1 MIVQC
6 LINDDELRILK
17 SPAREI
23 FFEGEGGGG
32 LTPSPLRLPPPHL
45 SVYLR
50 LNDAEKIIGF
60 YFEIVVKF

>member
-1 MIVQC
+1 MIVQS
-6 LINDDELRILK
+6 LIYDDELRILK

-32 LTPSPLRLPPPHL
+32 LTPSPLRLPPHL